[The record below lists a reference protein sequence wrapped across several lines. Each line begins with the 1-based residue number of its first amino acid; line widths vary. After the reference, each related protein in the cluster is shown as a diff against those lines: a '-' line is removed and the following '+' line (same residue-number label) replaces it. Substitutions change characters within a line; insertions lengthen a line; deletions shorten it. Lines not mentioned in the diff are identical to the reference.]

1 MTEAATKADLQATK
15 ADLLVS
21 TAVVG
26 ATEADLKVELARLR
40 LKVRLGGVL
49 IANLV
54 AVGLLLFA
62 TGLLLAP

>member
-1 MTEAATKADLQATK
+1 MTEAATKANLAAK
-15 ADLLVS
+15 
-21 TAVVG
+21 
-26 ATEADLKVELARLR
+26 EADLKAAIELARLR
-40 LKVRLGGVL
+40 LTVRLGGVL